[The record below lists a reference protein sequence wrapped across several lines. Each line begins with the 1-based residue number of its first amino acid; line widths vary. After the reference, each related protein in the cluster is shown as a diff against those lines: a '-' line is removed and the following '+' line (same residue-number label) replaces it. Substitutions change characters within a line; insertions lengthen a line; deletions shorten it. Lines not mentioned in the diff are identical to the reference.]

1 MAYMQTNVNRI
12 RCQHNVYFTKKSMTA
27 ALMRTNYA
35 SLYPVSSVR
44 TEDRHGTKGKK

>member
-12 RCQHNVYFTKKSMTA
+12 RRQHNVYFTRKSMTA

-35 SLYPVSSVR
+35 TLYTRVIS
-44 TEDRHGTKGKK
+44 TDRRPARH

>member
-12 RCQHNVYFTKKSMTA
+12 RHQHNVSLAREDMTA

-35 SLYPVSSVR
+35 TLYTR
-44 TEDRHGTKGKK
+44 AICTDRRPARH

>member
-12 RCQHNVYFTKKSMTA
+12 RHQYNVSLAREGMTA

-35 SLYPVSSVR
+35 SLYPRVIS
-44 TEDRHGTKGKK
+44 TDRRPTRH

>member
-12 RCQHNVYFTKKSMTA
+12 RHQHNVSLAREDMTA

-35 SLYPVSSVR
+35 TQYTRVIS
-44 TEDRHGTKGKK
+44 TDRRPARH

>member
-12 RCQHNVYFTKKSMTA
+12 RRQHNVFWAREDMTA

-35 SLYPVSSVR
+35 SLYPRVIS
-44 TEDRHGTKGKK
+44 TDRRPARH

>member
-12 RCQHNVYFTKKSMTA
+12 RCQHNVYFTRKSMTA

-35 SLYPVSSVR
+35 TLYTR
-44 TEDRHGTKGKK
+44 AICTDRRPAQH